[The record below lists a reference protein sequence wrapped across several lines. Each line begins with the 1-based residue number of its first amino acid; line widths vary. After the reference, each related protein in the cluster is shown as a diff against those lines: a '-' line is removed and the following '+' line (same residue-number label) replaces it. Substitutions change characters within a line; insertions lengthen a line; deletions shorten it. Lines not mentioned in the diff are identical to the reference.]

1 MDSLT
6 SIVHPAAEPF
16 WGSLWQALFVQG
28 AGVLILFAGLSV
40 GLGTQSVVLL
50 VNRVTPLRFAIN
62 LALSA
67 ALYVA
72 SALLW
77 MASIWLIGRYVFEKT
92 VPFVQVVGAVS
103 LAYVP
108 LLFGALILL
117 PYVGPAIGALL
128 ETWSLVAVLT
138 AVAFV
143 YQFSIW
149 RSLACVALGWLLLQA
164 VRRLLGRPAARLEGW
179 LWTITTGRRD
189 RVTLGDLPPLL
200 GMPSQSPDTVEESR

>member
-1 MDSLT
+1 MESLT
-6 SIVHPAAEPF
+6 GNINTGAEPF
-16 WGSLWQALFVQG
+16 WDSLWQALYVQG
-28 AGVLILFAGLSV
+28 AGLLILLAGLSV

-50 VNRVTPLRFAIN
+50 VNRVTPPRFAIN

-67 ALYVA
+67 GLYVA
-72 SALLW
+72 SALIW
-77 MASIWLIGRYVFEKT
+77 MASIWLIGRYVFETT

-128 ETWSLVAVLT
+128 EAWSLLTVLA
-138 AVAFV
+138 AVAYV

-149 RSLACVALGWLLLQA
+149 RALACVVLGWLLLQA
-164 VRRLLGRPAARLEGW
+164 VRRVLGRPAARLDSW
-179 LWTITTGRRD
+179 LWTLTTGRRD
-189 RVTLGDLPPLL
+189 RVALGDLPPLL
-200 GMPSQSPDTVEESR
+200 GAPPRDAVEEPR